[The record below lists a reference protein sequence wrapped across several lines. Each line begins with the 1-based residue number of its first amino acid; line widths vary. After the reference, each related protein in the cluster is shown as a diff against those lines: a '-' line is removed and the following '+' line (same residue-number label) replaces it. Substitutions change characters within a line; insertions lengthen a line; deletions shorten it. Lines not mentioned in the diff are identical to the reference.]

1 MGAGKPRLRKA
12 TNIKR
17 FMKTRITELLGIR
30 YPIIQGGMQWVAR
43 SPLVAAVSNAG
54 GLGVLTALTQ
64 PSPEDLRK
72 EIQKTQ
78 ALTRSPF
85 AVNLTFLP
93 AQNKPPYDEFIDVI
107 IESGIRIVETA
118 GNNPKE
124 YLGRLHRSGV
134 KVIHKC
140 TSVRHALSA
149 QKIGVDAVSIDGF
162 ECAGHPG
169 EDDVPGLVLIPAA
182 VKVLDIPVVASG
194 GIATGAGMAAAL
206 ALGAD
211 GVNMGTRFLATM
223 ESPVHDAL
231 KQALVNAKET
241 DTQLV
246 LRSLNNTSRALR
258 SSVTQEVV
266 DIERRPGGSQF
277 EDLRH
282 LVTGQRGK
290 AALQSGNIDDAVIAT
305 GQCVG
310 LIDDVPTCQELID
323 RMVRDCRAAFARG
336 TGLFLS

>member
-1 MGAGKPRLRKA
+1 
-12 TNIKR
+12 
-17 FMKTRITELLGIR
+17 MKTRLTELLGIR

-78 ALTRSPF
+78 ALTRAPF

-93 AQNKPPYDEFIDVI
+93 SLNKPPYDELIDVI

-124 YLGRLHRSGV
+124 YLGRLHHSGV

-149 QKIGVDAVSIDGF
+149 QRIGVDAVSIDGF

-182 VKVLDIPVVASG
+182 VS
-194 GIATGAGMAAAL
+194 
-206 ALGAD
+206 
-211 GVNMGTRFLATM
+211 R
-223 ESPVHDAL
+223 SP
-231 KQALVNAKET
+231 
-241 DTQLV
+241 
-246 LRSLNNTSRALR
+246 RST
-258 SSVTQEVV
+258 T
-266 DIERRPGGSQF
+266 
-277 EDLRH
+277 
-282 LVTGQRGK
+282 
-290 AALQSGNIDDAVIAT
+290 
-305 GQCVG
+305 C
-310 LIDDVPTCQELID
+310 PT
-323 RMVRDCRAAFARG
+323 
-336 TGLFLS
+336 